1 MKAGR
6 ETATKASGRQK
17 QRKDKQLNKTD
28 LEGLTTPGS
37 RQIVIVTARTEEPI
51 PDPDEVETAT
61 GDLHMEWLGK

>member
-37 RQIVIVTARTEEPI
+37 RQTVIVT
-51 PDPDEVETAT
+51 DPDEVETAT